1 MVGDQAGR
9 IPYVLF
15 ELGDL
20 LVLLLIGRT
29 DPLSLTP
36 IPKTVLAKAY
46 DWTYTTTS
54 HGHFDPDSTSN
65 ILSHSSWKPADPD
78 NPSNAIPFAELP
90 SRFYV
95 EVPLSEDELL
105 DNRASSTRP

>member
-1 MVGDQAGR
+1 MVEDEAGR

-15 ELGDL
+15 KLGDL

-36 IPKTVLAKAY
+36 IGPIPKIVLAKAY
-46 DWTYTTTS
+46 NWTYTTTFES

-90 SRFYV
+90 SRSNPV
-95 EVPLSEDELL
+95 LCQG
-105 DNRASSTRP
+105 SSFRR